1 MSDNIISLHY
11 DIDAD
16 DFSSAGLASS
26 GTKRMLNQLG
36 FNPAIVK
43 KVAISMYEAEIN
55 AVIHADGGC
64 ADVEI
69 TPEKIVVVISDKG
82 PGIPD
87 IEQAM
92 QAGWSTATN
101 EIREQGFGAGMGL
114 PNMKRYTDDMKI
126 ETELGVGT
134 KVTLIINVN

>member
-1 MSDNIISLHY
+1 MSDNIIRLHY